1 MFRVRKV
8 VFPKASPEIGNP
20 IASSNLKHHIHIN
33 IITKII
39 IKKSSKKK
47 SLNLIIYSLMMRMIL
62 NMVAFSI
69 DPAQS

>member
-1 MFRVRKV
+1 MLRVRKV

-20 IASSNLKHHIHIN
+20 IASSHLKHHIHIN

-39 IKKSSKKK
+39 IKKSSKK
-47 SLNLIIYSLMMRMIL
+47 SLNLIIYSLMMRMSL
-62 NMVAFSI
+62 NMVAVSI